1 VKKKILRCLVVT
13 CAVRT
18 HRRLLSSDAVKTA
31 DQKRAVAR
39 PQLGNSDALAS
50 EPAESPVE
58 LWTDV
63 CHESVVVRIVRVTK
77 LAGVDLLCS
86 SSGSERFL

>member
-1 VKKKILRCLVVT
+1 
-13 CAVRT
+13 
-18 HRRLLSSDAVKTA
+18 VKTA

-77 LAGVDLLCS
+77 LAGMDLLCS
-86 SSGSERFL
+86 VLWIRTFPVARLIGTVDWGRVVASKSVS